1 MLIPLIGIN
10 SLLRDPAET
19 NIHDIMPKLC
29 LNPNY
34 KQVLGELSQQV
45 STGSTPG
52 HWACVG
58 SYRVAK
64 YYERILHIGWMTWCH
79 KSLHLEK
86 KYQLTQAKKEQ
97 IMQVNPL
104 IF

>member
-1 MLIPLIGIN
+1 
-10 SLLRDPAET
+10 
-19 NIHDIMPKLC
+19 MPKLC

-34 KQVLGELSQQV
+34 KQVLGELSRQV

-52 HWACVG
+52 HWTHVG

-64 YYERILHIGWMTWCH
+64 YNERYFAHRLFEWHGVINLYILKKLPVDAGW
-79 KSLHLEK
+79 
-86 KYQLTQAKKEQ
+86 KEQ

>member
-1 MLIPLIGIN
+1 
-10 SLLRDPAET
+10 
-19 NIHDIMPKLC
+19 MPNLC
-29 LNPNY
+29 LNTNY
-34 KQVLGELSQQV
+34 KQVLGGVSRQV

-52 HWACVG
+52 HWAHVS

-64 YYERILHIGWMTWCH
+64 YYERYFAHWLNEMVSL
-79 KSLHLEK
+79 KSLGLHFEKLPVDAGKKK
-86 KYQLTQAKKEQ
+86 KY